1 MSTSWFILVFIAF
14 WLNQALL
21 SDQIVAAVVGGTYP
35 HSSRNS
41 KYKINFHSV
50 ESPYHPDGDQESI
63 VMSDKKGK
71 TFFCFLPAVEG
82 SKSGQPT
89 SQQNSSSIIVESKR
103 QIKLKTP
110 DELMEVM
117 KDRCWTR
124 QEGWWNY
131 EFCHLKHLRQ
141 FHLENGKAV
150 QEFILGVY
158 DPETTAAFNHN
169 RSDVSIMKDP
179 RSKDASQRYHAH
191 LFTNGTVCDL
201 TSEPRETEVRF
212 ICAESRVLISSV
224 KEIAT
229 CKYAIMIH
237 CPMLCKHPMFQ
248 QERPVWHTINCNEM
262 PAEDGNNAVEN
273 DASFQE
279 DKSISVVTDIVL
291 PTPYGRE
298 EYAT

>member
-1 MSTSWFILVFIAF
+1 MRNSWFIIVVLAF
-14 WLNQALL
+14 LINQALL
-21 SDQIVAAVVGGTYP
+21 SDQIAAAVVGGTYSR
-35 HSSRNS
+35 SSRNS
-41 KYKINFHSV
+41 KYMIDFHSA
-50 ESPYHPDGDQESI
+50 ESPYHPDEDQESI
-63 VMSDKKGK
+63 VMSDKTGK
-71 TFFCFLPAVEG
+71 PFLCFLPAVEE
-82 SKSGQPT
+82 SNSGQST
-89 SQQNSSSIIVESKR
+89 SQLNSSSIIVESER

-117 KDRCWTR
+117 KDLCWTR
-124 QEGWWNY
+124 V
-131 EFCHLKHLRQ
+131 
-141 FHLENGKAV
+141 V

-158 DPETTAAFNHN
+158 DPEATAAFNHN

-191 LFTNGTVCDL
+191 LLTNGTVCDL

-248 QERPVWHTINCNEM
+248 EERAVWHTINCNEM
-262 PAEDGNNAVEN
+262 PTGEGYK
-273 DASFQE
+273 ASVNEHSFKK
-279 DKSISVVTDIVL
+279 DKSVL
-291 PTPYGRE
+291 MITEVDEPTQYARE

>member
-1 MSTSWFILVFIAF
+1 MRNSWFIIVVLAF
-14 WLNQALL
+14 LINQALL
-21 SDQIVAAVVGGTYP
+21 SDQIAAAVVGGTYSR
-35 HSSRNS
+35 SSRNS
-41 KYKINFHSV
+41 KYMIDFHSA
-50 ESPYHPDGDQESI
+50 ESPYHPDEDQESI
-63 VMSDKKGK
+63 VMSDKTGK
-71 TFFCFLPAVEG
+71 PFLCFLPAVEE
-82 SKSGQPT
+82 SNSGQST
-89 SQQNSSSIIVESKR
+89 SQLNSSSIIVESER

-117 KDRCWTR
+117 KDLCWTR

-141 FHLENGKAV
+141 FHLENGKVV

-158 DPETTAAFNHN
+158 DPEATAAFNHN

-191 LFTNGTVCDL
+191 LLTNGTVCDL

-248 QERPVWHTINCNEM
+248 EERAVWHTINCNEM
-262 PAEDGNNAVEN
+262 PTGEGYK
-273 DASFQE
+273 ASVNEHSFKK
-279 DKSISVVTDIVL
+279 DKSVL
-291 PTPYGRE
+291 MITEVDEPTQYARE